1 MKNKIIIII
10 LLSIFIF
17 QLYYFSHETLRQES
31 IYSNLKMEDE
41 NLNSVLELHN
51 STLFDHRKT
60 NFEILEIVNNQT
72 SVKVVDELFTII
84 LSDTL
89 PSFYYLMKNN
99 LNQNI
104 GLYYLD
110 DNNLFPIYTY
120 RLDFETSQKFIET
133 KNNGYSDNLSQAEM
147 ETIIKEKIE
156 YINSLEIKM
165 SIE

>member
-10 LLSIFIF
+10 LLSMFIL

-31 IYSNLKMEDE
+31 IYADLKLEDE
-41 NLNSVLELHN
+41 NLNSVLQLHN
-51 STLFDHRKT
+51 STLFVHRKA
-60 NFEILEIVNNQT
+60 NFEILEIVDNQT
-72 SVKVVDELFTII
+72 SVKVVDELFTIT

-89 PSFYYLMKNN
+89 PAFYYLAKNI

-104 GLYYLD
+104 GIYYID
-110 DNNLFPIYTY
+110 DNNLLPIYTY

-133 KNNGYSDNLSQAEM
+133 KNNGYSDTLSQTEI
-147 ETIIKEKIE
+147 ETIINEKIE
-156 YINSLEIKM
+156 YYNSLEIKL